1 MAALV
6 CEGAPRDLGRD
17 QALGVP
23 DALRDALGGSGRR
36 WRLRD
41 RLGPGDPR
49 LARWQ
54 RDVRRFFPHQHE
66 WLEGAARAAGVP
78 TRGLLRA
85 AVAVLERERDAL
97 LVAVEG
103 GGGPVLVRS
112 AAAGA
117 VVRRVRP
124 EGRLASLELA
134 SPLLACPW
142 IGVNE
147 AGLALAAGGGSR
159 PGRDVVHAALL
170 ARDCLE
176 RFEGVESALA
186 WCLGRPA
193 APGACILLADARGEV
208 AGLELSEAG
217 RRVRR
222 PEAGV
227 LVLGGARRRELAKAL
242 SGATSGD
249 LQAALSRSLGE
260 PDAAAAVRVEVAAR
274 RLRPRAGAEPED
286 LEPPPGPGS

>member
-1 MAALV
+1 M

-17 QALGVP
+17 QALGAP
-23 DALRDALGGSGRR
+23 DVLRGALGESGRW

-41 RLGPGDPR
+41 RLGLGDPR

-66 WLEGAARAAGVP
+66 WLEGAARGAGVP

-85 AVAVLERERDAL
+85 AVAGLERERDAL

-112 AAAGA
+112 AATGS
-117 VVRRVRP
+117 VLRRVRP
-124 EGRLASLELA
+124 EGRFASLELA

-208 AGLELSEAG
+208 AGLELCEAG

-222 PEAGV
+222 PQAGV
-227 LVLGGARRRELAKAL
+227 LVLGGVRCRELAKAL
-242 SGATSGD
+242 AGVTSGD
-249 LQAALSRSLGE
+249 LEVALSRSLGE
-260 PDAAAAVRVEVAAR
+260 PEAAAAARVEVASC
-274 RLRPRAGAEPED
+274 RLRPRAGAEPEE
-286 LEPPPGPGS
+286 LRPRPGSGA